1 MPGSS
6 LDEVALAPST
16 PAPSGF
22 PIPIAV
28 AEGERLVPASRAE
41 SVEKENAREG
51 IYPDSLDA
59 SAESEKDSREGD
71 FSDGAAETRKSRDA
85 EPERESEP
93 EPERERDPVLE
104 IPLAALVDRC
114 VSGPIRDARAVVASL
129 VARTFL
135 EHLGLETHCASM
147 RAFLLCGA
155 GDFAS
160 ALAERVA
167 DAAAR
172 ARVAGACQG
181 AAPAAFLRDALE
193 SARLQSSACDE
204 PLARRWRLRS
214 RALPEAN
221 EASRSASYSAS
232 YSGVRD
238 AAFSEHSAGMVDFL
252 EASYELEWPLGALF
266 PSATRT
272 TLAEAH
278 RQLLRLRHVSLAL
291 AEANARVHE
300 AGRAYRGSLRSRAR
314 DDDEDAFGG
323 VAGRLLADRRLRRLS
338 LLSHELRHFVAAVE
352 ASAGE
357 ECHGAARAA
366 LEKAFFEDAD
376 GSNRKKRVVRAR
388 DAYALRAAAAA
399 YATRCASACFLS
411 ARDAPLREAVDVAL
425 QLALDFRKATRAAA
439 TETRAASASSL
450 LTDGSTY
457 ASVQATH
464 ARFRVAARRLCVCL
478 RDAAAD
484 RGGALGGVEP
494 RRAAELLERLDHNGF
509 YLRRAE

>member
-1 MPGSS
+1 M
-6 LDEVALAPST
+6 
-16 PAPSGF
+16 
-22 PIPIAV
+22 
-28 AEGERLVPASRAE
+28 
-41 SVEKENAREG
+41 
-51 IYPDSLDA
+51 
-59 SAESEKDSREGD
+59 
-71 FSDGAAETRKSRDA
+71 
-85 EPERESEP
+85 
-93 EPERERDPVLE
+93 LE
-104 IPLAALVDRC
+104 IPLPVLVERC
-114 VSGPIRDARAVVASL
+114 VSGPIRDARAVAASL

-135 EHLGLETHCASM
+135 EHLGLETHCAAM

-167 DAAAR
+167 DAAAKSASLAPIR
-172 ARVAGACQG
+172 RAGADG
-181 AAPAAFLRDALE
+181 WADSTFATSLRAPAAALRDALE
-193 SARLQSSACDE
+193 SARLQSSACDD
-204 PLARRWRLRS
+204 PMARRWRLRA
-214 RALPEAN
+214 RVPPGDVGTVVAGGAG
-221 EASRSASYSAS
+221 A

-252 EASYELEWPLGALF
+252 DASYELEWPLGALF
-266 PSATRT
+266 PSATRAA
-272 TLAEAH
+272 LADAH

-291 AEANARVHE
+291 AEAHARVHE
-300 AGRAYRGSLRSRAR
+300 AGRAARARGSAFAAR
-314 DDDEDAFGG
+314 GGGSDVPGG
-323 VAGRLLADRRLRRLS
+323 VASRLLAERRARRLS

-366 LEKAFFEDAD
+366 LQASFFEHGD
-376 GSNRKKRVVRAR
+376 GGEPRTVRAR

-399 YATRCASACFLS
+399 YAARCATACFLS

-425 QLALDFRKATRAAA
+425 QLALDFRKAVRLGASSAP
-439 TETRAASASSL
+439 ASAL
-450 LTDGSTY
+450 LTDGAAY

-494 RRAAELLERLDHNGF
+494 RRAAELLERVDHNGF
-509 YLRRAE
+509 YLRSVAR